1 MKSHLKFFGKATDLL
16 SNKSVIHI
24 GHESM
29 ISGTVSRGKIL
40 TGVGSSP
47 LWASPGHTG
56 HQLKLKQPLRRGLDH
71 LNDLNLYGTFK
82 IYTTM
87 HIIIHN

>member
-1 MKSHLKFFGKATDLL
+1 MTVDKSL
-16 SNKSVIHI
+16 SLNPNRCHHSLINYL
-24 GHESM
+24 
-29 ISGTVSRGKIL
+29 TQGKIL

-82 IYTTM
+82 IDTIM